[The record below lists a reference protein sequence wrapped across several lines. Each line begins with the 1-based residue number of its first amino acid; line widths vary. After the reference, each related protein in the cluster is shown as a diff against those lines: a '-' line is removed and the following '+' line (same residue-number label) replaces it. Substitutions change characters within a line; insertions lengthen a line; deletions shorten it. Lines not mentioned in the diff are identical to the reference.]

1 MKKFFA
7 LLLSCWV
14 LSLSVCADEVVLD
27 SPDVSASPDVS
38 VSAFDEV
45 FYDSQ
50 TATLAPDS
58 VSDSFSDFA
67 PASDS
72 FSALDSASVE
82 DSVFVEVPVSVE
94 AFDSASAP
102 DEVIDDAPI
111 ETPAPVSPPID
122 PVVDLPAPSFT
133 LDEVLSALPEGFG
146 SPDVVS
152 EDVVLTG
159 ISRVSVPPVT
169 PSSSTGL
176 KAALLTVLGNYD
188 PVVVVYQ
195 YNTSSSGYSSYATDI
210 QPDYVWIA
218 SAVLLCLVIWCL
230 FKLGGALLRV

>member
-1 MKKFFA
+1 MKRFFA
-7 LLLSCWV
+7 LLLACWV
-14 LSLSVCADEVVLD
+14 LCLSVCADEIIED
-27 SPDVSASPDVS
+27 SS
-38 VSAFDEV
+38 
-45 FYDSQ
+45 
-50 TATLAPDS
+50 
-58 VSDSFSDFA
+58 

-72 FSALDSASVE
+72 APVE
-82 DSVFVEVPVSVE
+82 DSSPVPEPVPEPVPDPVPDLVPDP
-94 AFDSASAP
+94 APAP
-102 DEVIDDAPI
+102 DEVNNDSTIQ
-111 ETPAPVSPPID
+111 TPAPVIPPVD
-122 PVVDLPAPSFT
+122 PVVDVPAPTFT
-133 LDEVLSALPEGFG
+133 LDEVLAALPESVG

-169 PSSSTGL
+169 PSSTTGL

-210 QPDYVWIA
+210 QLDYAWIA

-230 FKLGGALLRV
+230 FKLGGALFRG